1 MQIETCTPL
10 EAAGAPER
18 QKDSF
23 GAGDP
28 SSLSRFA
35 EILRTSCESATAVEL
50 VLRGLVLKSR
60 HLFEW
65 MARVLNEQAAVRLPN
80 HSSGAQSM
88 QLQSP
93 AASKLLP

>member
-10 EAAGAPER
+10 EAAAAPER
-18 QKDSF
+18 EKDSF
-23 GAGDP
+23 GAGEP
-28 SSLSRFA
+28 SALSPCT
-35 EILRTSCESATAVEL
+35 EILLTSCESATAVEL

-65 MARVLNEQAAVRLPN
+65 MAPVLNEQEAVRLPTR
-80 HSSGAQSM
+80 SSGAQSV
-88 QLQSP
+88 QRQSL